1 MALPK
6 LWKPARLPR
15 LAALLAGSDSV
26 FLVPKFRTG
35 SRKVFRQ
42 GFLKAEEDL
51 WGAYIDPLSIFFSM
65 DVNYP
70 EVGSRY
76 PRKFTSYLQT
86 PKILNAAGTGAKNG
100 SVTAGQPRLGQNCT
114 GVPDFQTA
122 FLATLPKKTI
132 KTHPKRLPAAEV
144 QTLTYWGKIFFPNM
158 LVICLNTPHST
169 S

>member
-1 MALPK
+1 MRPALGQ
-6 LWKPARLPR
+6 RM
-15 LAALLAGSDSV
+15 GV
-26 FLVPKFRTG
+26 
-35 SRKVFRQ
+35 
-42 GFLKAEEDL
+42 AE
-51 WGAYIDPLSIFFSM
+51 YSPI
-65 DVNYP
+65 
-70 EVGSRY
+70 R
-76 PRKFTSYLQT
+76 R
-86 PKILNAAGTGAKNG
+86 
-100 SVTAGQPRLGQNCT
+100 VTAGQPRLGQNCT